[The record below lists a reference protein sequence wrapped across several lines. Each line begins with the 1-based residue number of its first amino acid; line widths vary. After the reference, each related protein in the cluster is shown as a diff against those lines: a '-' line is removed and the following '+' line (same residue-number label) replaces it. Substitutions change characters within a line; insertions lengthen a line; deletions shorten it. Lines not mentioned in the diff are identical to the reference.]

1 MVKFQSSFPLEFAHK
16 PRSLIELPCWKA
28 TEFRQFLLYNGIV
41 ALKGQIDDTLYKNFL
56 LLSIAIHILCDP
68 KLCFDQCS
76 YAHTLLVTFVKQY
89 CKLFGRNDV
98 VYNVHAL
105 IHLANDVQ
113 LYGPLDN
120 FASFPY
126 ESFLYQ
132 IKRCV
137 RKPSCVLQQVIS
149 RF

>member
-41 ALKGQIDDTLYKNFL
+41 ALKGKIDDTLYKNFL
-56 LLSIAIHILCDP
+56 LLSIAICILCDP

-126 ESFLYQ
+126 ESFPYQ

-137 RKPSCVLQQVIS
+137 RKPSCVPQQVIS
-149 RF
+149 R

>member
-16 PRSLIELPCWKA
+16 PRSLIELPRWKA
-28 TEFRQFLLYNGIV
+28 TEFQQFLLYNGIV
-41 ALKGQIDDTLYKNFL
+41 ALKSKIDDTLYKNFL
-56 LLSIAIHILCDP
+56 LLSIAIRILCNP

-76 YAHTLLVTFVKQY
+76 YAHTLLITFVKQY

-132 IKRCV
+132 IKRRV

-149 RF
+149 R